1 MIVQLNSNYNLQAS
15 QSQKRSAMAKHVMS
29 SSCPKKYDIF
39 ISFRGEDIRTTF
51 IGHLRSA
58 LSGPNIKAYA
68 DDHDLQKGQ
77 EIWPSLCQAIQDSH
91 FAIVVF
97 SENYAESKWCLKELV
112 QILHCRKT
120 QGLVV
125 TPVFYQVDPSHI
137 RKCSGSYG
145 EAIAKHKD
153 NESFQDWKAA
163 LAEAANISGWASLSR
178 HYK

>member
-1 MIVQLNSNYNLQAS
+1 M
-15 QSQKRSAMAKHVMS
+15 
-29 SSCPKKYDIF
+29 
-39 ISFRGEDIRTTF
+39 
-51 IGHLRSA
+51 
-58 LSGPNIKAYA
+58 
-68 DDHDLQKGQ
+68 
-77 EIWPSLCQAIQDSH
+77 CQAIQDSQ

-97 SENYAESKWCLKELV
+97 SENYADSKWCLKELV